1 LIFTFVVVVVVV
13 VAAENQTV
21 YGLSL
26 VIYFSFKLRDIFLKD
41 FKKMVFVIG
50 NLVIGICN
58 WQILIV
64 TQSHGIKLVH
74 NVYYKIISSLIIC
87 TFNCNVWI

>member
-1 LIFTFVVVVVVV
+1 
-13 VAAENQTV
+13 
-21 YGLSL
+21 
-26 VIYFSFKLRDIFLKD
+26 
-41 FKKMVFVIG
+41 MVFVIG